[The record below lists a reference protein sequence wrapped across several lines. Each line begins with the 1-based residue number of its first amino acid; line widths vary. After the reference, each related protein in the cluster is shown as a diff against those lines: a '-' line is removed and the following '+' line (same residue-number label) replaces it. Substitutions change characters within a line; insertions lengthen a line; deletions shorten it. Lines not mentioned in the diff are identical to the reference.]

1 MDLIMKNKVQNFISK
16 KAHSASYE
24 FPKRYFED
32 GLSDLERLN
41 VVRGQS
47 GTDHF
52 QVVTTD
58 YFKNNILN
66 PKVLDRLPDGSIRS
80 VKDGVVI
87 NGRVLT
93 LFATLDVKKGGI
105 YGGSA
110 ASWEALLVSLYLL
123 CRPTEEGRKIRS
135 KILEIF
141 TRCFSTNIMESTFMK
156 RLEVDSMLGKSKDI
170 IITNQLLLNDYI
182 IDYIKRFKQKIESG
196 ERPNIKKDINIIDT
210 IYFRPLLE
218 SSISSE
224 KEEITSQI
232 NDAKNT
238 LEKIFKNISE
248 AVFDKPKII
257 SNPISEDF
265 EKDMEIIA
273 SIVKMNDKS
282 IFSSED
288 FFTVYKHLLPEKLSS
303 FKSNYIS
310 DEEKINDIDIELEFE
325 KLFKEE
331 LDKIADKNIVV
342 SKQGDDKYSILA
354 LKDKVLES
362 LAKLYKFLPTLEKK
376 ALIREIFKYSKG

>member
-1 MDLIMKNKVQNFISK
+1 MKNKVQNFISK

-110 ASWEALLVSLYLL
+110 ASWEELLVSLYLL

-196 ERPNIKKDINIIDT
+196 ERSNIKKDINIIDT

-218 SSISSE
+218 SSIGSE

-257 SNPISEDF
+257 SNSISEDF

-288 FFTVYKHLLPEKLSS
+288 FFTVYKYLLPEKLSS

-310 DEEKINDIDIELEFE
+310 DEEKINDIGIELEFE

-376 ALIREIFKYSKG
+376 ALIREVFKYSKG